1 MSLFRLDFLS
11 KKIATF
17 VEASSKRLR
26 RSNEYQKHLSH
37 NHEILKIE
45 HFLRH
50 SKTYRIFA
58 HNYGNQ
64 C

>member
-1 MSLFRLDFLS
+1 MSLFRLDFLNI
-11 KKIATF
+11 KMATF
-17 VEASSKRLR
+17 IEPSSNRLLR
-26 RSNEYQKHLSH
+26 YSEYLKYFSH
-37 NHEILKIE
+37 NLEILKIE